1 VSNRHVSRLRKV
13 ARIFR
18 SAAFGICV
26 ASLFVTVLIQME
38 QRVLRRRAER
48 LLTDIRSLEI
58 HRATFTDVQ
67 NLRRKWRSLAHLEGN
82 CAEGACTVEILWN
95 DFYLRHVEFLS
106 RLNVLHFFML
116 AGGRPEQIKAR
127 VIVEKGFVSG
137 KGFHAAVGVTGHRA
151 EGVWWDYPL
160 MGDAYSLPSFAGSYQ
175 PPGTHPHYVVG
186 KPGGCDGPCREV
198 HFIFDPS
205 VDSGTIDRLMQFD
218 FSCLTRWIHLC
229 RTEGDIMPNAWRQ
242 AEVDYGSVI
251 NQ

>member
-1 VSNRHVSRLRKV
+1 
-13 ARIFR
+13 
-18 SAAFGICV
+18 
-26 ASLFVTVLIQME
+26 ME

-116 AGGRPEQIKAR
+116 AGGCPEQIKAR

-175 PPGTHPHYVVG
+175 PPGTHSHYIVG
-186 KPGGCDGPCREV
+186 KPGGCDGPCRRSSF
-198 HFIFDPS
+198 HLRS
-205 VDSGTIDRLMQFD
+205 VGGQRYYRSSHAVRFLVPDQMDSSVPHRRRHNAERVEAGRGGLWFGDQPITGLPIDI
-218 FSCLTRWIHLC
+218 S
-229 RTEGDIMPNAWRQ
+229 
-242 AEVDYGSVI
+242 
-251 NQ
+251 